1 MSEVK
6 LNLSLDEYSL
16 LCEFLTELKV
26 IYDCKI
32 NHNIGSLF
40 TTNIEKQ
47 KEEYKNL
54 IDLRSNIRNQ
64 FFSN

>member
-26 IYDCKI
+26 IYDC
-32 NHNIGSLF
+32 NPSLF
-40 TTNIEKQ
+40 TPNIEKH
-47 KEEYKNL
+47 KEQYDNL
-54 IDLRSNIRNQ
+54 VDLRSNIRNQ

>member
-16 LCEFLTELKV
+16 LCEFLTELKA
-26 IYDCKI
+26 IYDC
-32 NHNIGSLF
+32 NPSLF
-40 TTNIEKQ
+40 TSNIEKQ
-47 KEEYKNL
+47 KEQYDNL
-54 IDLRSNIRNQ
+54 VDLRSNIRNQ